1 LPEHDSDVGGMIKGG
16 VEVGV
21 VADRSREFHFDGRL
35 IDEGRGHQT
44 LVGLQASI
52 GAGQESSDGGASFA
66 PVQVA
71 QGHEVIQSATL
82 EDRLET
88 TTTK

>member
-1 LPEHDSDVGGMIKGG
+1 
-16 VEVGV
+16 
-21 VADRSREFHFDGRL
+21 
-35 IDEGRGHQT
+35 
-44 LVGLQASI
+44 
-52 GAGQESSDGGASFA
+52 
-66 PVQVA
+66 VQVA